1 MGNKNGALC
10 GAQSAIRFT
19 NSNLTNERN
28 QQGKDLR
35 TSHQRPTKENQFGFQ
50 IAPKPNKDN
59 ADFRSHPKQTK
70 AMQVS
75 DSTQNQQRKTNADLR

>member
-35 TSHQRPTKENQFGFQ
+35 TSHPKPTKEMQISDSTKNQQRPCGFQ
-50 IAPKPNKDN
+50 IAPETNKGN
-59 ADFRSHPKQTK
+59 AG
-70 AMQVS
+70 
-75 DSTQNQQRKTNADLR
+75 LR